1 MLDLALLADIPWMRD
16 ALCAEPRYKPD
27 VWFPIKGEGT
37 SAAKAVCQQCAV
49 RDACLA
55 YAIREDIRDG
65 VWGGATPAERKQLV
79 KSGVLTPELID
90 LRDVVVL
97 PQAG

>member
-1 MLDLALLADIPWMRD
+1 MLDLAVLADIPWMRD
-16 ALCAEPRYKPD
+16 ALCTEPHYSPD
-27 VWFPIKGEGT
+27 AWFPVRGQRT

-65 VWGGATPAERKQLV
+65 VWGGATPQERKQLV
-79 KSGVLTPELID
+79 KSGGIIPELID
-90 LRDVVVL
+90 LRDVVL
-97 PQAG
+97 DQAG